1 MHIETEYEKL
11 IREGYIE
18 EGTLVIHVDDL
29 SKMEITGHVHE
40 EMKQEGVKGERQ
52 DKSVVL
58 VDNQG
63 RRKRVSHIAFGYNK
77 QGVQLSD
84 GSFMSAD
91 ELLAAM
97 EEAVSKLE
105 PGTVVVDRKGRFSSP
120 EELLQV
126 VNQAAGKIV
135 IGKVP
140 EGIRNHGRLVAVVG
154 ANSETVHRKGTMV
167 IGSRDFDIGE
177 GEYVN
182 LDELLKALEDYV
194 IMSPQKKPV
203 PPVPPPPLPPT
214 PPEEPKPEQEKPIVV
229 RVVRKY
235 KNKLAIW
242 LILLAIIATLLS
254 GFRIKD
260 RTRMEELP
268 IEVQEQIVQ
277 MIERDNLYYKIQ
289 GMEYEDVLETLEESA
304 KRYVSELSTGDVIEL
319 RDGDELYEHSGLGG
333 SKVIIGK
340 GLRQAGDYQIT
351 GVSIVYDGQIFAW
364 HVDLAG
370 ANPSVQIG
378 DFINSTVA
386 KHNLDY
392 DKVEVRL
399 HFGGTKDNT
408 QTGWIDISE
417 LIKEDMVEQQVIGQV
432 AVEGST
438 YDGTVNDFKG
448 STIIVETLE
457 GPVTITVVDAYGN
470 LLQPGTTVIGSDG
483 KEYIISDLSIESY
496 TDTETVTITE
506 TKLVEQEVVDGKKLT
521 WRIQD
526 CNLTLAIAP
535 LLGALASHIATKKK
549 NEEAEQNPDFFEFEN
564 EEEYQRFKREF
575 EEAKEKYEKTSGF
588 KKMLKDVF
596 YRKEV
601 DLLQRLTEEQI
612 QKLYAAIRNWH
623 DGDYSY
629 DPSDRIEFRNG
640 KIIIIFKDGRTQDI
654 TDIVMPIIA
663 PIGKENKPETE
674 GLLEDTEEQKDG
686 VRRR

>member
-29 SKMEITGHVHE
+29 SKMEVSGHVHE

-77 QGVQLSD
+77 KGVQLSD

-91 ELLAAM
+91 ELLQAM
-97 EEAVSKLE
+97 EAAVSKLE
-105 PGTVVVDRKGRFSSP
+105 PGTIVVDRKGRFSTP

-126 VNQAAGKIV
+126 VKQAAGKIV
-135 IGKVP
+135 IGRVP

-167 IGSRDFDIGE
+167 IGSKDFDIGE

-182 LDELLKALEDYV
+182 LEELMKALEDYV
-194 IMSPQKKPV
+194 IMSPQKKPI
-203 PPVPPPPLPPT
+203 PPVPPIPPKPPV
-214 PPEEPKPEQEKPIVV
+214 EPKPEDKPVVV

-235 KNKLAIW
+235 KDKLAAW
-242 LILLAIIATLLS
+242 LIMLAVIAVALS

-260 RTRMEELP
+260 KMKTIEFPVEYQYKIIEL
-268 IEVQEQIVQ
+268 
-277 MIERDNLYYKIQ
+277 MERDNLYYELQ
-289 GMEYEDVLETLEESA
+289 GMEYEDVIETLEQSA
-304 KRYVSELSTGDVIEL
+304 KRYISELSTGDKVEL
-319 RDGDELYEHSGLGG
+319 REGDELYEHSGLGG
-333 SKVIIGK
+333 KKVIIGQ

-351 GVSIVYDGQIFAW
+351 GVSIVYEGQIFAW
-364 HVDLAG
+364 HVDLSNS
-370 ANPSVQIG
+370 NPSVQIG
-378 DFINSTVA
+378 DFINDTVA

-392 DKVEVRL
+392 DKLEIRL

-408 QTGWIDISE
+408 QTGWIDISK
-417 LIKEDMVEQQVIGQV
+417 LVKEDMVEQQVIGQV
-432 AVEGST
+432 AVEGSS
-438 YDGTVNDFKG
+438 YDGTINNFEG
-448 STIIVETLE
+448 STITVDTLE
-457 GPVTITVVDAYGN
+457 GPVTITIKDQDGN

-483 KEYIISDLSIESY
+483 KEYIISDLSVESY
-496 TDTETVTITE
+496 TAEEERIVTGTRME
-506 TKLVEQEVVDGKKLT
+506 EREVADGKKLT

-535 LLGALASHIATKKK
+535 LLGALAAHLATKKK

-564 EEEYQRFKREF
+564 EAEYQRFKREF

-601 DLLQRLTEEQI
+601 DLLQRLNEEQI

-654 TDIVMPIIA
+654 TDIVMPTIA

-674 GLLEDTEEQKDG
+674 GLLEEMEEQKDG
-686 VRRR
+686 VHRRH